1 MTAASNTLYTLML
14 FLALAV
20 LNLWTER
27 RRRMRRIQSGRQ
39 PLRLRLRAQLSTLLT
54 IENDAVHVSHRR

>member
-27 RRRMRRIQSGRQ
+27 RRRIAHSQSGRQ
-39 PLRLRLRAQLSTLLT
+39 PLRLRMGA
-54 IENDAVHVSHRR
+54 AHFHVANRPE

>member
-27 RRRMRRIQSGRQ
+27 RRRIPRSQSARQ
-39 PLRLRLRAQLSTLLT
+39 PLLRMRAFVATFQTA
-54 IENDAVHVSHRR
+54 ENAVAHVGPRQ

>member
-14 FLALAV
+14 FLSLAV

-27 RRRMRRIQSGRQ
+27 RRRIPRSQSGR
-39 PLRLRLRAQLSTLLT
+39 R
-54 IENDAVHVSHRR
+54 